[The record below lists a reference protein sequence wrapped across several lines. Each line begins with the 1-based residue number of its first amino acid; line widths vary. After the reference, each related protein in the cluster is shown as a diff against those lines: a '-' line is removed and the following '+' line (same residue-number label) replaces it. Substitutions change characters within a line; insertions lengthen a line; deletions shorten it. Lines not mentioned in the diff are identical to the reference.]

1 MQVKILCRPPA
12 KDKSELSL
20 VERWRD
26 EDPSE
31 NLLSLVWDRPLN
43 SLQDVALPGH
53 RDGGSYT
60 NKITASHIRE
70 LVFFFSFFLRIY
82 QPDREAGYSFPIG
95 VAGVTQTREEV
106 EQVDLKN

>member
-1 MQVKILCRPPA
+1 MQVKILCRLPA

-20 VERWRD
+20 IERWRD

-31 NLLSLVWDRPLN
+31 NLPGFVWDRPLN

-53 RDGGSYT
+53 RDGGSNT
-60 NKITASHIRE
+60 NKITAAHKRE
-70 LVFFFSFFLRIY
+70 LFFFFTFSLRIN